1 MTYAYLMNI
10 TPTRVIDPFIF
21 VSCWFACGQDR
32 PLTRNTDVC
41 LSVQLSSK
49 PYQPCFSHKLTV
61 SYPKVF
67 LEPHINVCL
76 QTTGLLNRDVDR
88 RSSSLGVNGCVF
100 RFRVLTIVLT
110 LFFYNYYFLFILF
123 FLFFRWRG
131 SYAATSEVRLDV
143 KVCLVLRHMNYKK
156 LAELYNRIYEV
167 LK

>member
-1 MTYAYLMNI
+1 MNI

-49 PYQPCFSHKLTV
+49 PYHPCFSHNLTV

-123 FLFFRWRG
+123 FSFL
-131 SYAATSEVRLDV
+131 
-143 KVCLVLRHMNYKK
+143 
-156 LAELYNRIYEV
+156 
-167 LK
+167 